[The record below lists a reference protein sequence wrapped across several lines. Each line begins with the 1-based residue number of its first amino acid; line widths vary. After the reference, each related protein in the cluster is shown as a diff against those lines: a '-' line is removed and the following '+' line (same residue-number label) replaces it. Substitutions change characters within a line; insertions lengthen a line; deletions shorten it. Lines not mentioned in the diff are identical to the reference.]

1 MAPRLAARRCSHSP
15 VVPAFALFFLI
26 GACGSPEPVVDGQP
40 APRRVLTDANV
51 TSIATAAN
59 NGEIGEGQLALSR
72 SRNQQVREFAQQ
84 MISDHTALNQQI
96 MHEAQ
101 RTGMQPEELT
111 SRIQATSEQTLRS
124 LGQREGAAFD
134 RAYIAN
140 QVAMH
145 RWLLE
150 TMDNTLIPAARD
162 DRLESLLRSQRAII
176 ADHLE
181 HALRVQQSLGQH

>member
-1 MAPRLAARRCSHSP
+1 PLVAPAS
-15 VVPAFALFFLI
+15 VLFLM
-26 GACGSPEPVVDGQP
+26 GACGSPEPAVDGQP

-51 TSIATAAN
+51 TAIATAAD
-59 NGEIGEGQLALSR
+59 NGAIGEGQLALHR
-72 SRNQQVREFAQQ
+72 SRDQDVRDVAQR

-96 MHEAQ
+96 RQEAQ

-124 LGQREGAAFD
+124 LGEREGTEFD

-162 DRLESLLRSQRAII
+162 DRLEALLRSQRAII
-176 ADHLE
+176 AEHLE

>member
-1 MAPRLAARRCSHSP
+1 MAPSVAARSRFLP
-15 VVPAFALFFLI
+15 LVAPASVLFLM
-26 GACGSPEPVVDGQP
+26 GACGSPEPAVDGQP
-40 APRRVLTDANV
+40 APRRVLTGANV
-51 TSIATAAN
+51 TAIATAAN
-59 NGEIGEGQLALSR
+59 NGEIGEGQLALNR
-72 SRNQQVREFAQQ
+72 SRDQDVRDFAQR

-96 MHEAQ
+96 MQEAQ

-124 LGQREGAAFD
+124 LGEREGTEFD

-162 DRLESLLRSQRAII
+162 DRLEALLRSQRAII
-176 ADHLE
+176 AEHLE

>member
-1 MAPRLAARRCSHSP
+1 MAPRLAARRRILPLLSP
-15 VVPAFALFFLI
+15 AAVLFLM
-26 GACGSPEPVVDGQP
+26 GACGSPEPVVEGQP
-40 APRRVLTDANV
+40 GPRRVLTDANV

-72 SRNQQVREFAQQ
+72 SRDREVREFAQR

-96 MHEAQ
+96 MQEAR
-101 RTGMQPEELT
+101 RTGMEPDEVT
-111 SRIQATSEQTLRS
+111 SQIQTTSERTLQS
-124 LGQREGAAFD
+124 LARRDGAAFD

-140 QVAMH
+140 QVSLH

-150 TMDNTLIPAARD
+150 TMDNTLIPASRD
-162 DRLESLLRSQRAII
+162 DRLEAVLESQRSIV

-181 HALRVQQSLGQH
+181 HALRVQQSLGH

>member
-1 MAPRLAARRCSHSP
+1 MAPSVAARSRFLP
-15 VVPAFALFFLI
+15 LVAPASVLFLM
-26 GACGSPEPVVDGQP
+26 GACGSPEPAVDGQP
-40 APRRVLTDANV
+40 APRRVLTDAHV
-51 TSIATAAN
+51 TAIATAAN
-59 NGEIGEGQLALSR
+59 NGEIGEGQLALNR
-72 SRNQQVREFAQQ
+72 SRDQDVRDFAQR

-96 MHEAQ
+96 MQEAQ

-124 LGQREGAAFD
+124 LGEREGTEFD

-162 DRLESLLRSQRAII
+162 DRLEALLRSQRAII
-176 ADHLE
+176 AEHLE